1 MRHDPAALPTHRTS
15 RCRLTG
21 RPAQS
26 GRLDLAATAMST
38 IQVVAAVVLA
48 SLVFWMVG
56 AYNRLIQ
63 LRGDIARQFQP
74 VHEQFLHRNAQL
86 LELLHILTPVLLN
99 AGARLDALRAAT
111 QQVDAACASAKVR
124 PSRFD
129 TIASLRLAD
138 GILAEARAHLPVQSV
153 PGTDLTDLNA
163 QLQASDATLAF
174 ARSQFNTAV
183 TNYNEAIQQFPT
195 MLMVSLFGFR
205 LASTL

>member
-1 MRHDPAALPTHRTS
+1 
-15 RCRLTG
+15 
-21 RPAQS
+21 
-26 GRLDLAATAMST
+26 MST
-38 IQVVAAVVLA
+38 LQIVAAGGLA
-48 SLVFWMVG
+48 CVVFWLVG

-63 LRGDIARQFQP
+63 LRGDISRQFLP
-74 VHEQFLHRNAQL
+74 VHEQFLQRNAQL
-86 LELLHILTPVLLN
+86 LELLSLLTPVLPN

-138 GILAEARAHLPVQSV
+138 GILSEARAHLPVQSV
-153 PGTDLTDLNA
+153 PGVDLSELNELNELNA
-163 QLQASDATLAF
+163 KLQASDATLAF

-205 LASTL
+205 VASTL